1 MSNRSLTNMLWEA
14 EELARAVESQSPG
27 FAVSGISIDTRSLQ
41 PGDLFVALGGA
52 RDGHDFVE
60 EALAKG
66 AACALVSRPG
76 MLGPLLLV
84 EDTLAALTR
93 LGAAARARSAARIV
107 AVTGSVG
114 KTTTKEMLRRTLSG
128 FGSVHAAEASFNN
141 HIGVPLTLARMPSG
155 TKFGVFE
162 IGMNHPGEI
171 EPLARLVRPQVAIIT
186 CVDRAH
192 LGLMGSEEAIAAEK
206 ASIFNGLEPDGTAV
220 LPRTTPYLPQLMA
233 AVPASAVRLSF
244 GGEGADAGLIS
255 LHSAADS
262 SDVQAS
268 IGGVNVRFRLNAP
281 GRHMAMNAL
290 AVLAA
295 ARALGLDVA
304 KAAEVLDGFAPYA
317 GRGARRPVQLPAG
330 RILLL
335 DESYNASAASMRA
348 ALEVLTLQP
357 GRHVAVLGDMLE
369 LGEAAEA
376 EHLALLPDVLAGAD
390 KIFTC
395 GAMMGHLFE
404 SLPSTKQ
411 GGHASDAATL
421 AALVKASLQE
431 GDAVLVKGSYGS
443 RMRDV
448 ISHLESPT

>member
-1 MSNRSLTNMLWEA
+1 MSKRSLTNMLWEA
-14 EELARAVESQSPG
+14 EELARAVGSQTPG

-60 EALAKG
+60 TALAKG
-66 AACALVSRPG
+66 AAGALVSRPG
-76 MLGPLLLV
+76 MAGPMLLV

-93 LGAAARARSAARIV
+93 LGAAARARSAAQIV

-114 KTTTKEMLRRTLSG
+114 KTTTKEMLRRALGG

-141 HIGVPLTLARMPSG
+141 HIGVPLTLARMPRG
-155 TKFGVFE
+155 TKFGIFE

-171 EPLARLVRPQVAIIT
+171 EPLARLARPNVAIIT

-192 LGLMGSEEAIAAEK
+192 LGLMGSEEAIAVEK
-206 ASIFNGLEPDGTAV
+206 ASIFNGLEPGGTAV
-220 LPRTTPYLPQLMA
+220 LPSATPYLPQLWA
-233 AVPASAVRLSF
+233 AVPESAARLSF
-244 GGEGADAGLIS
+244 GGEGADAGLIALRS
-255 LHSAADS
+255 TAEA

-268 IGGVNVRFRLNAP
+268 IGGVNVHFHLKAP

-295 ARALGLDVA
+295 AQALGLDVA
-304 KAAEVLDGFAPYA
+304 KAVAALDGFAPFA
-317 GRGARRPVQLPAG
+317 GRGARRVVQLPAG
-330 RILLL
+330 TILLL

-421 AALVKASLQE
+421 AALVRASLLE